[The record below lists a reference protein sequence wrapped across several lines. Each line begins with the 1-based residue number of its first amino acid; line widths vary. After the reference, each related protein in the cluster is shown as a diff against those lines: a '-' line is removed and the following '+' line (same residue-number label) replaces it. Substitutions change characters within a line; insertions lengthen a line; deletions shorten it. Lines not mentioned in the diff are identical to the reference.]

1 MNRST
6 KRPQKGPGPSP
17 PGIRGRR
24 VLVHLVNE
32 RPRPLFIRVGEGAF
46 YFFEEDIT
54 TPSQMRKWDEE
65 NIRRGAIDKLLTP
78 GERKIFEQ
86 YCRLRDD

>member
-6 KRPQKGPGPSP
+6 KRQPKDPGPSP
-17 PGIRGRR
+17 PGLRGRR

-32 RPRPLFIRVGEGAF
+32 RPRPIFITVGDTVF
-46 YFFEEDIT
+46 YSKDDVS
-54 TPSQMRKWDEE
+54 TPARRSKWEKE
-65 NIRRGAIDKLLTP
+65 KTRREAIDSLLTP
-78 GERKIFEQ
+78 GERKFFHA